1 MPTVKHGVGSITVW
15 GYFAGHIIGDLIRVR
30 GIMKRSNTEKFWRI
44 MPFSF
49 ICNYVCFAWS
59 RLSSE
64 CLREGIA
71 KAFRLG
77 IVQKYI
83 LDRCPEQIKD
93 SRR

>member
-1 MPTVKHGVGSITVW
+1 MFFFLPENRFFFSPYNF
-15 GYFAGHIIGDLIRVR
+15 YFL
-30 GIMKRSNTEKFWRI
+30 
-44 MPFSF
+44 

-77 IVQKYI
+77 IVKKYI

-93 SRR
+93 SSRWKSYYYAYMINMH